1 MGKLKGLKMSLTS
14 RGGEENYSNLE
25 LVRSGGEVLETVA
38 AGRLVP
44 FPVSTPF
51 SFIEIWNIIMLT
63 PLSKTVI
70 SANPISLQ
78 MGK

>member
-1 MGKLKGLKMSLTS
+1 MSLTS

-38 AGRLVP
+38 AERLVP

-70 SANPISLQ
+70 SPNPISLQ
-78 MGK
+78 VGK